1 MQKVKVF
8 TVVVLCLG
16 LVFGLMSCRTPAGR
30 TAGEVVDD
38 GTISTTVKARLFDDP
53 LMSGFAISV
62 DTFQGEVTLTGAVDS
77 VKAKNRAGDLAAGVY
92 GVKRV
97 NNLIKIK

>member
-1 MQKVKVF
+1 MRKVKVF
-8 TVVVLCLG
+8 TVLILCLG
-16 LVFGLMSCRTPAGR
+16 LLCGLMSCRTPAGR

-38 GTISTTVKARLFDDP
+38 STITTKVKALLFDDP
-53 LMSGFAISV
+53 LLSGLAISV

-77 VKAKNRAGDLAAGVY
+77 VKAKSRAGEIASSVY